1 MRTSLISASIAVPG
15 LALALI
21 LTGCSGPATGSSSTQ
36 APRASTAAVQPSASP
51 SAAPKDVLFTISANV
66 RDKTGSTIA
75 IQLTAHTPRPY
86 SSLDAKP
93 LISEFVRSCG
103 GGIGGTPITPES
115 LAANGSI
122 LLPMDL
128 ASSATGKT
136 FVYPVGLNL
145 GSSYFGQSAIGK
157 GIAPADATRPCY
169 NGYSWSKS
177 GTGHAI
183 ADFETSIPTPDPT
196 IWKYA
201 YYGFTL
207 PPDSGATIEACSV
220 TLSPQAVKT
229 VVGVDGWDPTKAGS
243 GIACGV
249 GYMGE

>member
-1 MRTSLISASIAVPG
+1 LRTSLASAAIAVPS

-21 LTGCSGPATGSSSTQ
+21 LTGCAGPAT
-36 APRASTAAVQPSASP
+36 APNNAKAAPLVSASP
-51 SAAPKDVLFTISANV
+51 APSATASTAPKDVLFTISANV

-75 IQLTAHTPRPY
+75 IQLTAHTPLPY
-86 SSLDAKP
+86 SNSGANP
-93 LISEFVRSCG
+93 LISEFVRTCG
-103 GGIGGTPITPES
+103 AGIGGTPISAES

-136 FVYPVGLNL
+136 FVYPVSLNL

-157 GIAPADATRPCY
+157 GIAPADPARPCY
-169 NGYSWSKS
+169 NGYTWSKS

-183 ADFETSIPTPDPT
+183 ADFETSIPGPDLT

-207 PPDSGATIEACSV
+207 SPDSNATIEACSV
-220 TLSPQAVKT
+220 TLSPLAAKT
-229 VVGVDGWDPTKAGS
+229 VLGVAGWDPAQAGS

-249 GYMGE
+249 GYLGE

>member
-1 MRTSLISASIAVPG
+1 LKTSLTSAAIAAAG

-21 LTGCSGPATGSSSTQ
+21 LTGCATPAAAPTAPTPRPVSSA
-36 APRASTAAVQPSASP
+36 APQPAGTPSAP
-51 SAAPKDVLFTISANV
+51 PKDVLFTISANV

-75 IQLTAHTPRPY
+75 IRLTAHTPLINSTTAARP
-86 SSLDAKP
+86 LVD
-93 LISEFVRSCG
+93 EFVRSCG
-103 GGIGGTPITPES
+103 AGIGGTPVSAQS
-115 LAANGSI
+115 LTANGSI

-136 FVYPVGLNL
+136 FVYPVSLNL
-145 GSSYFGQSAIGK
+145 GSSYFGQSAIGA

-169 NGYSWSKS
+169 NGYTWSKS

-183 ADFETSIPTPDPT
+183 ADFETSIPGPDKT

-207 PPDSGATIEACSV
+207 PPDSNATIEACSV
-220 TLSPQAVKT
+220 SLSPEATKT
-229 VVGVDGWDPTKAGS
+229 VIGVDGWDPTQAAS

-249 GYMGE
+249 GYTGE

>member
-1 MRTSLISASIAVPG
+1 
-15 LALALI
+15 LALT
-21 LTGCSGPATGSSSTQ
+21 LTGCAGPATPPSTQ
-36 APRASTAAVQPSASP
+36 AAPLASISAAPSTTP

-75 IQLTAHTPRPY
+75 IQLTAHDPLSY
-86 SSLDAKP
+86 SSSEAKP
-93 LISEFVRSCG
+93 LISEFVRTCG
-103 GGIGGTPITPES
+103 AGIGGTPISASS

-122 LLPMDL
+122 LVPMDL

-136 FVYPVGLNL
+136 FVYPVSLNL

-157 GIAPADATRPCY
+157 GIAPADTARPCY
-169 NGYSWSKS
+169 NGYNWSKS

-183 ADFETSIPTPDPT
+183 ADFETSIPQPDPT

-207 PPDSGATIEACSV
+207 PPDSNATIEACSV
-220 TLSPQAVKT
+220 ALSPLAVKT
-229 VVGVDGWDPTKAGS
+229 VVGVGGWDPTQAGS